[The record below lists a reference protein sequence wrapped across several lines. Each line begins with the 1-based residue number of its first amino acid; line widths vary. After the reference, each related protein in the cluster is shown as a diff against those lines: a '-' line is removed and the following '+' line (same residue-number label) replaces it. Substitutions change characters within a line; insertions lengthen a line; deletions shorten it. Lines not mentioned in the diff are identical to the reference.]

1 MAILK
6 LSTCKSIPLEDKL
19 LIVVFPSV
27 FSQNKIKSLITNI
40 RKILKIQNQ
49 KFSKIRK
56 EGEVIIVDAAD
67 PVFASTAINTLFG
80 IKGVA
85 IAKQVDNNFETI
97 IKEISNVGVDLF
109 LDGER
114 FLIQVEGYAK
124 GFIPKDV
131 EIAATSSLIE
141 KTAKK
146 EIKPGTNEKFDR
158 RLYVYLTKLHAYI
171 CIYYDNGLGGIPNYS
186 QNKEII
192 CCIFDELS
200 AVSCLETIKQG
211 FDVKII
217 ICYIKDSELLHLVK
231 IVNQIIRRT
240 VKPKIR
246 LEFYRITIPNVSMEE
261 SAYNTKKLQPLM
273 LIEVITKILI
283 RIATINNFKRISL
296 DISPLIHPVD
306 FVESLTKQVYSKN
319 LIPYSPLSGLDDN
332 VFETAKEIGLE
343 KYLSKIEK
351 LGSFRIDRNRYAWF
365 QGSIKNQKSLD
376 VAVDETIKS
385 KKTVS
390 VNVGPNNIH
399 EILDEVRSN
408 N

>member
-1 MAILK
+1 M
-6 LSTCKSIPLEDKL
+6 EDKL

-56 EGEVIIVDAAD
+56 EGEVIIVDADD

-97 IKEISNVGVDLF
+97 VKEISNVGVDLF

-158 RLYVYLTKLHAYI
+158 RLYVYLTKLYAYI
-171 CIYYDNGLGGIPNYS
+171 CIYYDNGLGGIPNNS
-186 QNKEII
+186 QNKKIV
-192 CCIFDELS
+192 CCVFDELS

-217 ICYIKDSELLHLVK
+217 VCYYKDSELLHLVK
-231 IVNQIIRRT
+231 IINQIIRRT
-240 VKPKIR
+240 VKPKIS
-246 LEFYRITIPNVSMEE
+246 LEFYRIHIN
-261 SAYNTKKLQPLM
+261 KKLPPLM
-273 LIEVITKILI
+273 LTEITARILVHVAI
-283 RIATINNFKRISL
+283 INNAERISL
-296 DISPLIHPVD
+296 SLSPLIYPVD
-306 FVESLTKQVYSKN
+306 FVESLIKQVYRYF
-319 LIPYSPLSGLDDN
+319 LIPYFPLSGLDDN
-332 VFETAKEIGLE
+332 IFETAKEIGLE
-343 KYLSKIEK
+343 KYLSRIEK
-351 LGSFRIDRNRYAWF
+351 LG
-365 QGSIKNQKSLD
+365 GSNFSNFKQSSKEIEKIVK
-376 VAVDETIKS
+376 ETIKS

-390 VNVGPNNIH
+390 VNVGPNNVH

>member
-56 EGEVIIVDAAD
+56 EGGVVIVDADD

-141 KTAKK
+141 KATKK

-158 RLYVYLTKLHAYI
+158 HLYVYLTKLNAYI
-171 CIYYDNGLGGIPNYS
+171 CIYYDNGLGGVPNNS
-186 QNKEII
+186 QNKEMV

-217 ICYIKDSELLHLVK
+217 VCYSKDSQLLHLVRM
-231 IVNQIIRRT
+231 VNQIIHRT
-240 VKPKIR
+240 VKPKIN
-246 LEFYRITIPNVSMEE
+246 LEFYKILVD
-261 SAYNTKKLQPLM
+261 KKLTSLLLTEITTKM
-273 LIEVITKILI
+273 LVQ
-283 RIATINNFKRISL
+283 IATTSSTKRISL
-296 DISPLIHPVD
+296 GLSPLIHPVD
-306 FVESLTKQVYSKN
+306 FVESLIKQAYNKN
-319 LIPYSPLSGLDDN
+319 LVPYFPLSGLDDN
-332 VFETAKEIGLE
+332 VFESAREIGLE
-343 KYLSKIEK
+343 KYLDRIKKLGSSRFYDSKQSAKKIEK
-351 LGSFRIDRNRYAWF
+351 IVEE
-365 QGSIKNQKSLD
+365 SI
-376 VAVDETIKS
+376 TS

-390 VNVGPNNIH
+390 VNVGQNNVH

>member
-1 MAILK
+1 MTILK

-56 EGEVIIVDAAD
+56 EGEVVIVDAAD

-85 IAKQVDNNFETI
+85 IAKQVNNNFETI
-97 IKEISNVGVDLF
+97 VKEISNVGMDLF
-109 LDGER
+109 LNGER

-171 CIYYDNGLGGIPNYS
+171 CIYYDNGLGGIPNNS
-186 QNKEII
+186 QNKKIV

-217 ICYIKDSELLHLVK
+217 ICYSKDSELLHLVK
-231 IVNQIIRRT
+231 MINQIIRRT
-240 VKPKIR
+240 IKPKIN
-246 LEFYRITIPNVSMEE
+246 LEFYKI
-261 SAYNTKKLQPLM
+261 SADKKLTAL
-273 LIEVITKILI
+273 LLTEITAKILV
-283 RIATINNFKRISL
+283 RTATTNSIKRISL
-296 DISPLIHPVD
+296 GLSPLIYPVD
-306 FVESLTKQVYSKN
+306 FVESLAKQVYSKD
-319 LIPYSPLSGLDDN
+319 LIPYFPLAGLDDN
-332 VFETAKEIGLE
+332 VFESAKEIGLE
-343 KYLSKIEK
+343 KYLGRIKKLGSSKFYNFKQSPKKIEK
-351 LGSFRIDRNRYAWF
+351 IIKE
-365 QGSIKNQKSLD
+365 SIM
-376 VAVDETIKS
+376 S
-385 KKTVS
+385 KKTVLIS
-390 VNVGPNNIH
+390 VGPNNVH
-399 EILDEVRSN
+399 EILDEVRSDH
-408 N
+408 

>member
-1 MAILK
+1 M
-6 LSTCKSIPLEDKL
+6 EDKL

-56 EGEVIIVDAAD
+56 EGEVIIVDADD

-97 IKEISNVGVDLF
+97 VKEISNVGVDLF

-158 RLYVYLTKLHAYI
+158 RLYVYLTKLYAYI
-171 CIYYDNGLGGIPNYS
+171 CIYYDNGLGGIPNNS
-186 QNKEII
+186 QNKKIV
-192 CCIFDELS
+192 CCVFDELS

-217 ICYIKDSELLHLVK
+217 VCYYKDSELLHLVK
-231 IVNQIIRRT
+231 IINQIIRRT
-240 VKPKIR
+240 VKPKIS
-246 LEFYRITIPNVSMEE
+246 LEFYRIHIN
-261 SAYNTKKLQPLM
+261 KKLPPLM
-273 LIEVITKILI
+273 LTEITARILVHVAI
-283 RIATINNFKRISL
+283 INNAERISL
-296 DISPLIHPVD
+296 SLSPLIYPVD
-306 FVESLTKQVYSKN
+306 FVESLIKQVYRYF
-319 LIPYSPLSGLDDN
+319 LIPYFPLSGLDDN
-332 VFETAKEIGLE
+332 IFETAKEIGLE
-343 KYLSKIEK
+343 KYLPEIKKYSRSMFYNSNQSQIEIKKI
-351 LGSFRIDRNRYAWF
+351 
-365 QGSIKNQKSLD
+365 
-376 VAVDETIKS
+376 VD
-385 KKTVS
+385 KTVS
-390 VNVGPNNIH
+390 TRKILSIKVGHNNIH
-399 EILDEVRSN
+399 EILDKIMPEH
-408 N
+408 